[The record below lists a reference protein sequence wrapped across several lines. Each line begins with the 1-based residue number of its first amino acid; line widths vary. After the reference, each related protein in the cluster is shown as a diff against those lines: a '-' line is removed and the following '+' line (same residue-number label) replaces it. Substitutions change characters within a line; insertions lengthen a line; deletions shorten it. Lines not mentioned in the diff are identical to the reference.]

1 MQFLSFCQSRQQS
14 ADFTDVT
21 ADIQQ
26 NCIAGAFFNC
36 IEIKKKREQKRQKT
50 WWNVWWIQMND
61 KGPVTEWGQ
70 AGRTAVDSKYT
81 GHRRLGLTIVLLW
94 SRHQA
99 FYISKYHQGQHLTMH
114 VWEAHTCMTNHWRPQ
129 NVCIQR
135 KRISSSLPL
144 ALAAFSPQL
153 IWEFLY
159 NSSLSVYRSNM
170 EWSGKPFR
178 ERGTK
183 KKEKPLFL

>member
-1 MQFLSFCQSRQQS
+1 MQTRTE
-14 ADFTDVT
+14 DMM
-21 ADIQQ
+21 
-26 NCIAGAFFNC
+26 
-36 IEIKKKREQKRQKT
+36 KR
-50 WWNVWWIQMND
+50 VMN
-61 KGPVTEWGQ
+61 TYEWQRACDRMRTGW
-70 AGRTAVDSKYT
+70 RTAVDSKYT
-81 GHRRLGLTIVLLW
+81 GHWRLGLTIVLLW
-94 SRHQA
+94 SRHRA

-144 ALAAFSPQL
+144 ALAAF
-153 IWEFLY
+153 WEFLY

-178 ERGTK
+178 ERDEQK
-183 KKEKPLFL
+183 KKKKPLFL